1 MQAFVG
7 LAHSTS
13 LDTPFAEKPL
23 QLALHL
29 QTGNKSA
36 NGIITVKIS
45 EQILIKCTNL
55 HDGSKHG
62 SLQVLHSSAFLTE
75 MASSVETFQC
85 FPLDMPCQYLH
96 IVIRH
101 YPERIKINK

>member
-36 NGIITVKIS
+36 YGIYVITVKIS
-45 EQILIKCTNL
+45 EQNLIKCTNL

-85 FPLDMPCQYLH
+85 FPPDMPCQYLH

-101 YPERIKINK
+101 YPERINK